1 MTDFSADNENL
12 ELELKQLFENID
24 KIAASVDLYETI
36 VEEKVLTEV
45 SK

>member
-1 MTDFSADNENL
+1 MTDFSAENENL

-36 VEEKVLTEV
+36 VEEKVLTDT